1 MLYADTINDFLDWT
15 VKPGAS
21 YKFAEVAKD
30 MHALAKKSR
39 KYGYVYETAA
49 RLCDAMEIKYELGLK
64 TRAAYEAKDKD
75 ELRRLANEDYVEVIK
90 RIDAYGKAHVIQWKK
105 ENKFSG
111 LEALDVRIGGIIRRM
126 QTVRQYILEYCDGK
140 VDSIEP
146 LDQELLAYKNKEE
159 SWVFTGALGCMSA
172 NVL

>member
-1 MLYADTINDFLDWT
+1 
-15 VKPGAS
+15 
-21 YKFAEVAKD
+21 
-30 MHALAKKSR
+30 
-39 KYGYVYETAA
+39 
-49 RLCDAMEIKYELGLK
+49 MEIKYELGLR

-90 RIDAYGKAHVIQWKK
+90 RIDIYGKAHVKQWKK

-111 LEALDVRIGGIIRRM
+111 LEALDIRIGGLIRRL

-146 LDQELLAYKNKEE
+146 LDQELLAFKDKEQ